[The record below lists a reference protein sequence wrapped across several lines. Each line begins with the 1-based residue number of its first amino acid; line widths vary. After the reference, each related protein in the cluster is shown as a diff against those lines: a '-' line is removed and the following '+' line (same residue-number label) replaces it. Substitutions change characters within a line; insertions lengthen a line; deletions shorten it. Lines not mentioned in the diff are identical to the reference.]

1 MTLRPVDLRGALA
14 SRGALA
20 VLLVAVLLGVNGLA
34 IWNLVTARA
43 EAERTAA
50 QELALETQADA
61 RALEAALATLR
72 GDFIFLSYSPPL
84 TRPAAIPGG
93 DGGDGGDGDA
103 EDDPVTRRWSR
114 LAIETALLLFL
125 EAHPSVTRLA
135 VLAPDG
141 TPVAAV
147 GWRQGMPVLLAPE
160 AAERAP
166 DDTSWHT
173 AWPVGAEAAS
183 ERPRAALH
191 TWIDRR
197 ALLDA
202 TVPGAGERLSLEA
215 TATATPIRPIRPSG
229 TLPTPDAEPT
239 TRREGD
245 LFVVRAAVSDPHW
258 VPPVAWTLVRTEPA
272 DRLLGSVEAL
282 AGGYRATVVANLAI
296 ILLSLALGALAFR
309 AAVTAARAAAE
320 SRHQAER
327 AELERQLRHS
337 DRLASIG
344 RLTAGMAH
352 EINNPLE
359 GMINYLKL
367 LDEDLA
373 AGDTASARELA
384 GRLREGLDRVAGIV
398 RQALSFGE
406 PGRVSRERVDLGRV
420 VRETVA
426 FVHQS
431 PVADNLV
438 LEVDLA
444 DEPGALTVFGN
455 RTTLAQLTLNLVLN
469 ACQACDTAGGEV
481 LVRGR
486 RIPRREGAGQG
497 EEDVVRLEVLDR
509 GTGLA
514 PEARDHLFEPFFST
528 RGSTGLGLA
537 VVHGIVAEHG
547 GSLDA
552 DNRPDGGA
560 RFTVV
565 LPAEPVAAESEA
577 P

>member
-1 MTLRPVDLRGALA
+1 MIFRPSA

-20 VLLVAVLLGVNGLA
+20 ALLVVVLLSVNGLA

-43 EAERTAA
+43 EAERTAG

-61 RALEAALATLR
+61 RALEATLATLR

-84 TRPAAIPGG
+84 ARPVPTGIPGDG
-93 DGGDGGDGDA
+93 EAGAGGD
-103 EDDPVTRRWSR
+103 PVARRWSR
-114 LAIETALLLFL
+114 MAIETALLLFL

-160 AAERAP
+160 AAGSAP
-166 DDTSWHT
+166 DDTAWHT
-173 AWPVGAEAAS
+173 AWPVGAEPGSGRVTAT
-183 ERPRAALH
+183 LH

-197 ALLDA
+197 SLLEA
-202 TVPGAGERLSLEA
+202 TVPGSARRLTLETSSAPAGSPAAPAAGSEA
-215 TATATPIRPIRPSG
+215 TPH
-229 TLPTPDAEPT
+229 
-239 TRREGD
+239 REGD
-245 LFVVRAAVSDPHW
+245 LFVVRVAVADPHW
-258 VPPVAWTLVRTEPA
+258 VPPVSWTLVRREPA

-296 ILLSLALGALAFR
+296 ILLSLTLGALAFR
-309 AAVTAARAAAE
+309 AAVTAARAEAE
-320 SRHQAER
+320 SRHQGER

-359 GMINYLKL
+359 GMINYLQL

-373 AGDTASARELA
+373 AGDTESARGLA
-384 GRLREGLDRVAGIV
+384 RRLREGLDRVAGIV

-406 PGRVSRERVDLGRV
+406 PGRAAGEPVDLGAV
-420 VRETVA
+420 IEETVA
-426 FVHQS
+426 FVRQS
-431 PVADNLV
+431 PVAGDL
-438 LEVDLA
+438 LLDVDIPG
-444 DEPGALTVFGN
+444 EPGALTVFGN
-455 RTTLAQLTLNLVLN
+455 RTTLSQLTLNLLLN
-469 ACQACDTAGGEV
+469 ACQACPEAGGEV
-481 LVRGR
+481 
-486 RIPRREGAGQG
+486 
-497 EEDVVRLEVLDR
+497 VVRARRTDDGDAVRLDVLDR
-509 GTGLA
+509 GTGLSPA
-514 PEARDHLFEPFFST
+514 ARDHLFEPFFST

-547 GSLDA
+547 GSLEA

-565 LPAEPVAAESEA
+565 LPAEPVSPQEEA